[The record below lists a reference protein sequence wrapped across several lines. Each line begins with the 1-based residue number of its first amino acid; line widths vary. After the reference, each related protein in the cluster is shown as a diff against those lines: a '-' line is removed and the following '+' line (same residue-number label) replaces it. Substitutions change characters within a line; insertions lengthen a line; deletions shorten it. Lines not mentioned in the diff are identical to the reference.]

1 MYADSALSLVVPLVV
16 IVLVFI
22 TKRVVLSLFAG
33 IVIAGFMLQDSIL
46 GVFGYVSQRISS
58 VFYSDGEVQSS
69 AIYVFGF

>member
-1 MYADSALSLVVPLVV
+1 M
-16 IVLVFI
+16 
-22 TKRVVLSLFAG
+22 VLSLFAG